1 MARRLPSLNA
11 LKAFEAA
18 ARHVSFTEAA
28 TELFVTHAAIS
39 RHIRELEE
47 SLGTQLFNRTGRG
60 VSLTEAGQ
68 QFGGRLTPL
77 FDQLADASREAAAVG
92 KARRLAVSVEPSIAS
107 RWLVPRLGRFNEL
120 HPDIELNIDPT
131 NRLVDFRVD
140 DVDLAIRYGRGNWD
154 DVDMAKLSDVSI
166 FPVCSPGLIGDK
178 ANLKPE
184 DLARYTLLHENRK
197 QWWSDWLAAN
207 GVQMTTDWKGTTFQ
221 NHLAIEAAENGQ
233 GFALGDQILCT
244 DSIHEGWLKRPF
256 ASDIKDHGNYWIV
269 RAKGSKESAPARA
282 FREWLLS
289 EMAETNK
296 RYAAIKAAARSPK
309 PANSN

>member
-18 ARHVSFTEAA
+18 ARHASFTEAA
-28 TELFVTHAAIS
+28 EELFVTHAAIS

-47 SLGTQLFNRTGRG
+47 QLGTQLFTRTGRG
-60 VSLTEAGQ
+60 VTLTEAGQ
-68 QFGGRLTPL
+68 QFGNRLTPL
-77 FDQLADASREAAAVG
+77 FDAMADATREAAAVG
-92 KARRLAVSVEPSIAS
+92 KARRLMVSVEPAIAS

-120 HPDIELNIDPT
+120 HPDIELSIDPT
-131 NRLVDFRVD
+131 THLVDFRVD
-140 DVDLAIRYGRGNWD
+140 DVDVGIRYGLGNWPE
-154 DVDMAKLSDVSI
+154 VDMAKLSDVSI
-166 FPVCSPGLIGDK
+166 FPVCGPGLVGDGET
-178 ANLKPE
+178 LQPQ

-197 QWWSDWLAAN
+197 QWWADWLTAN
-207 GVQMTTDWKGTTFQ
+207 GVQLTSEWKGTTFQ

-244 DSIHEGWLKRPF
+244 DAILEGWLKRPF

-282 FREWLLS
+282 FREWLQS
-289 EMAETNK
+289 EMADTNK
-296 RYAAIKAAARSPK
+296 RYAGIKAAARSPK
-309 PANSN
+309 SSNAI